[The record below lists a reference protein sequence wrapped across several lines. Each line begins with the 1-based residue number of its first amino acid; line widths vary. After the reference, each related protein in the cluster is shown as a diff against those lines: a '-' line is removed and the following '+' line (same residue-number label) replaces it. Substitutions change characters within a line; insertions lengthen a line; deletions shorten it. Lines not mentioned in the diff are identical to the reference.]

1 MQPMQ
6 VFDALND
13 GFANGAN
20 AAAQVFAR
28 RASEAQL
35 RRRFLQVLAER
46 DFNAEIYRE
55 VAHKHNALVL
65 ENQRLRRRIEDLED

>member
-13 GFANGAN
+13 GFANGVN
-20 AAAQVFAR
+20 AAARVFVR

-35 RRRFLQVLAER
+35 RQRYLQVLAER
-46 DFNAEIYRE
+46 DHNAAIYRE

-65 ENQRLRRRIEDLED
+65 ENQRLRRRIQDLED